1 MAPHDHHPHPHGTA
15 ADPHALHRAPADPLL
30 EEAITSVLATVE
42 LGAVLERIAGLLRR
56 HFGDTRVAVHRT
68 LTDPTG
74 WGEVLL
80 VNDPREAGYGPGHR
94 FPLADSISG
103 AAVRKAAAVVVEH
116 LDPAAG
122 RFREERTLAVAGYGS
137 VACFPLI
144 LDDRPIGTLEIAH
157 TPDEGLIDH
166 CFQHAE
172 RVARLIAIAL
182 HNSLMV
188 DEVRR
193 LNRLL
198 ARENAVLK
206 EEVGRRWGE
215 YVAVSPAMAPV
226 MEQVAQVARAT
237 TTVLIRGETGTGKEG
252 LARAIHEA
260 SARAA
265 GPFVVVNLGAI
276 PEGLIESELFGH
288 EKGAFTGAAGR
299 RAGQFEQGDGG
310 TLFLDEVGDAP
321 LSVQMRLLRA
331 LQERRIRRV
340 GGSAEIPVD
349 VRVVAATHRPLEEL
363 VQIGVFREDLY
374 YRLNTFPIELPPL
387 RDRPEDLAPLTRH
400 LVERHARR
408 MNRKPPI
415 VGDDTLATLR
425 AYPWPG
431 NVRELE
437 NFLERALILSPPGEL
452 LLPEL
457 PARRGHPPAVP
468 PAASFDEGVRQL
480 LQRALDAAGGKIYG
494 AGGAAALLGL
504 KPTTLQGKLRRH
516 GLEGYG
522 RGKGALPSSG
532 RTRRR

>member
-1 MAPHDHHPHPHGTA
+1 MPLVDPHHHHHQEAGD
-15 ADPHALHRAPADPLL
+15 DPHALHRGPADPLL

-42 LGAVLERIAGLLRR
+42 METVLERIAALLRR
-56 HFGDTRVAVHRT
+56 HFGATRVVVHRT
-68 LTDPTG
+68 MDDPEG

-80 VNDPREAGYGPGHR
+80 VNDPRGAGHGPGHR
-94 FPLADSISG
+94 FPLAGSISG
-103 AAVRKAAAVVVEH
+103 AAIRKGLAVVIEH

-144 LDDRPIGTLEIAH
+144 LDGRPIGTLEIAH
-157 TPDEGLIDH
+157 TPEEGLIDH
-166 CFQHAE
+166 CFHHAE

-188 DEVRR
+188 EEVRR

-206 EEVGRRWGE
+206 EEVGRQWGE

-226 MEQVAQVARAT
+226 MHQVARVAPADA
-237 TTVLIRGETGTGKEG
+237 TVLIRGETGTGKEG
-252 LARAIHEA
+252 LARAIHEG

-299 RAGQFEQGDGG
+299 RAGQFEQADGG

-321 LSVQMRLLRA
+321 LSVQVRLLRA
-331 LQERRIRRV
+331 LQERRVRRV
-340 GGSAEIPVD
+340 GGSEEIVID
-349 VRVVAATHRPLEEL
+349 VRVVAATHRPLEEM
-363 VQIGVFREDLY
+363 VQAGAFREDLY
-374 YRLNTFPIELPPL
+374 YRLNTFPIDLPPL
-387 RDRPEDLAPLTRH
+387 RERLEDLAPLTRH
-400 LVERHARR
+400 LVERHARH
-408 MNRKPPI
+408 MNRKPPL
-415 VGDDTLATLR
+415 VGDDTIAALSG
-425 AYPWPG
+425 YPWPG

-437 NFLERALILSPPGEL
+437 NFLERALILSPAAEL
-452 LLPEL
+452 ELPEL
-457 PARRGHPPAVP
+457 PGRRGQPLTAPPT
-468 PAASFDEGVRQL
+468 ASFDDGVRQL

-494 AGGAAALLGL
+494 DDGAAALLGL

-516 GLEGYG
+516 GLEAYPRR
-522 RGKGALPSSG
+522 RGKGAAP
-532 RTRRR
+532 RA